1 MTEQMN
7 VPELRFGE
15 FEEQLFLRPFGDLVT
30 DVTYGPRFNAD
41 DYSVEGNVRT
51 IRGTDM
57 GNNGEIK
64 YAQVPTAQ
72 LDEKTVSRHELKHG
86 DLVMITTA
94 DCGVTSVY
102 REQNIKHICSAY
114 AVKIELNRGADSTY
128 FKYFFQTRK
137 AQYEVSRFIRRAT
150 VSNLPGS
157 DIKRIR
163 QSPPTLPE
171 QQKIASFLSKVDEK
185 IGLLSEKKDKLTEY
199 KKGVMQQLFNG
210 KWHEQDGRLTFVP
223 PTLRFKADDG
233 SEFPDWEERSL
244 SEVATLQSGYAFS
257 SDLFSQAGEML
268 ITPKNFSKSGNAL
281 FTKKNTKYTQE
292 KTDKKYL
299 CKGGDLLLLLTDL
312 TPDCRLLG
320 KPVLLE
326 GGTEV
331 LLNQRI
337 VKFNITANELL
348 KKSYIFQY
356 FLTQKWNNRMRITAT
371 GTTVRHSSN
380 RIVLN
385 TNLAMP
391 CIGEQAKIANFLSTI
406 DKKIELA
413 NSELNKAKEWKKG
426 LLQQMFV

>member
-7 VPELRFGE
+7 VPKLRFGE
-15 FEEQLFLRPFGDLVT
+15 FEEQLFLKPFGDLVT

-102 REQNIKHICSAY
+102 REQDIKHICSAY
-114 AVKIELNRGADSTY
+114 AVKIELNKGADSTY

-157 DIKRIR
+157 DIKRFR
-163 QSPPTLPE
+163 QYPPTHRE

-199 KKGVMQQLFNG
+199 KRGVIQQLFNG
-210 KWHEQDGRLTFVP
+210 KWQEQDGQITFTP

-233 SEFPDWEERSL
+233 SEFPDWKEMRGGELFEPISNKNH
-244 SEVATLQSGYAFS
+244 S
-257 SDLFSQAGEML
+257 SDLPVLAITQNQGAVPRDQINYKVSVSESSVASYKVVEKGDFIISLRSFQGGIEYSEYTGICSPAYVILRAKKEISDYFFKLYLKTYPFIVEMQKRLEGIRDGKIISYKYFSEISMPYPS
-268 ITPKNFSKSGNAL
+268 ITE
-281 FTKKNTKYTQE
+281 QE
-292 KTDKKYL
+292 K
-299 CKGGDLLLLLTDL
+299 
-312 TPDCRLLG
+312 
-320 KPVLLE
+320 
-326 GGTEV
+326 
-331 LLNQRI
+331 I
-337 VKFNITANELL
+337 V
-348 KKSYIFQY
+348 Q
-356 FLTQKWNNRMRITAT
+356 
-371 GTTVRHSSN
+371 
-380 RIVLN
+380 
-385 TNLAMP
+385 
-391 CIGEQAKIANFLSTI
+391 FLSTL
-406 DKKIELA
+406 DQKIELT
-413 NSELNKAKEWKKG
+413 NIELEKSKEWKKG